1 MPALTISDIA
11 KVTGGFLRK
20 GSGDNSA
27 ARVKELVVDS
37 RKIFSPAESVFIAI
51 PGERHDGHDYLD
63 DLWEKGVRN
72 FIISRSA
79 LNFSRYPDGNFIMVP
94 NTLGALQQ
102 IAAHHR
108 NRFNFPVVGITGSN
122 GKTIVKEWIYHVLQD
137 LYSVVRSPKSYNSQ
151 IGVPLSIWEMHS
163 DYDFGVFEGG
173 ISQPGEMIRIQNM
186 IRPDIGLFTNI
197 GSAHQENFKSLKHK
211 IQEKL
216 QLFEESETI
225 IYCKDH
231 DEIDREIRNHD
242 TLKNKQLICWSEDY
256 EADLVIHSIQ
266 REDNSTKITGSYK
279 EQYGQ
284 INIPFIDKGS
294 IENAIH
300 VWLLMLHLGIDNKII
315 EEKMHDLPVIAM
327 RLEMKK
333 AINNCTLIND
343 SYNSDLRS
351 LNIALNMLNQQNQH
365 NKKTLVLSDILQSGR
380 DEEDLYREVA
390 DLIQNNQI
398 DRLFG
403 IGSSIS
409 ANAEVFELEK
419 DFFTSTEEFL
429 SKLSSKTFRN
439 EAILLKGSR
448 DFHFEKISHFLE
460 QKMHQTVLE
469 IDMDAMVENLNY
481 FRDKLDGDTRIMAMV
496 KAFSYGSGTYEIA
509 NMLQYHRVNYL
520 GVAFADEGVTLR
532 EAGITLPIVVMNPEE
547 ESFELMMDYEL
558 EPEIYNFRVLHR
570 FNQVV
575 ATTGKEQYPVHLKL
589 DTGMNRLGFKPDEI
603 EELIQVLTNKLH
615 LKVSSVFSHLAAADE
630 PEQDEFTQMQID
642 RFDKESKRII
652 QALGYSVWRHILNSA
667 GIERF
672 PDAQFD
678 MVRLGIGLYGI
689 SAIDQHQLTNIST
702 LKSTVTQVKDVEK
715 GETIGYGRTGKAE
728 EDITIAIVP
737 VGYADGLNR
746 ALSNG
751 VGRFWIN
758 GYFVPIIGTICMD
771 MCMVDITGCDIHE
784 GDEVI
789 VFGEKIPV
797 TEIAEKLGT
806 IPYEVFT
813 GVSSRVKR
821 VYFQE

>member
-1 MPALTISDIA
+1 MSVYSISDIA
-11 KVTGGFLRK
+11 KITGGSLRK
-20 GSGDNSA
+20 GADTTV
-27 ARVKELVVDS
+27 REIVIDS

-51 PGERHDGHDYLD
+51 PGNRHDGHDYIG
-63 DLWEKGVRN
+63 DLWDKGVKN
-72 FIISRSA
+72 FIVSRSA
-79 LNFSRYPDGNFIMVP
+79 IDFDRYPGGNFIQVP
-94 NTLGALQQ
+94 STLGALQQ

-108 NRFNFPVVGITGSN
+108 NLFNFPVVGITGSN
-122 GKTIVKEWIYHVLQD
+122 GKTIVKEWIFHLLDD

-151 IGVPLSIWEMHS
+151 IGVPISVWEIYS
-163 DYDFGVFEGG
+163 EYNFGVFEAG
-173 ISQPGEMIRIQNM
+173 ISKPGEMQRLQNIIQ
-186 IRPDIGLFTNI
+186 PDIGLFTNI
-197 GSAHQENFKSLKHK
+197 GSAHQENFSSTKHK

-216 QLFEESETI
+216 QLFEEADTI

-231 DEIDREIRNHD
+231 EQIDREIRND
-242 TLKNKQLICWSEDY
+242 DILSRKQLLSWAEDS
-256 EADLVIHSIQ
+256 EADLVIDTIQ
-266 REDNSTKITGSYK
+266 KYEGYTKITGY
-279 EQYGQ
+279 YRDLYDT
-284 INIPFIDKGS
+284 ITIPFIDKGS

-300 VWLLMLHLGIDNKII
+300 VWLLMLYLGVERDVIQNKLRT
-315 EEKMHDLPVIAM
+315 LPVIAM

-365 NKKTLVLSDILQSGR
+365 SKKTLILSDILQSGR

-390 DLIQNNQI
+390 DLLQNNQI
-398 DRLFG
+398 DRLIG
-403 IGSSIS
+403 IGNSIS
-409 ANAEVFELEK
+409 SNAHVFELDK
-419 DFFTSTEEFL
+419 DFFSSTEELL
-429 SKLSSKTFRN
+429 SNLSSKTFRN

-448 DFHFEKISHFLE
+448 NFHFEKISHSLE

-469 IDMDAMVENLNY
+469 IDLDAMVENLNY
-481 FRDKLDGDTRIMAMV
+481 FRDKLDANIRTMAMV

-532 EAGITLPIVVMNPEE
+532 EAGINLPIVVMNPEA
-547 ESFELMMDYEL
+547 ESFELMIDYEL

-575 ATTGKEQYPVHLKL
+575 ATTGKEHYPVHVKL
-589 DTGMNRLGFKPDEI
+589 DTGMNRLGFKPGEIDEV
-603 EELIQVLTNKLH
+603 IQVLTDKSH
-615 LKVSSVFSHLAAADE
+615 LKVHSVFSHLAAADE
-630 PEQDEFTQMQID
+630 PEQDEFTREQISS
-642 RFDKESKRII
+642 FKKESERII
-652 QALGYSVWRHILNSA
+652 EALGYPVLRHILNSA
-667 GIERF
+667 GTERF
-672 PDAQFD
+672 PQAQFD

-689 SAIDQHQLTNIST
+689 SAIDQNQLKNIST
-702 LKSTVTQVKDVEK
+702 LKSSVTQVKKVKK
-715 GETIGYGRTGKAE
+715 GETIGYGRTGKA
-728 EDITIAIVP
+728 DKDLTIAIVP

-746 ALSNG
+746 ALSDG

-771 MCMVDITGCDIHE
+771 MCMVDISECDIHE
-784 GDEVI
+784 GDEVT
-789 VFGEKIPV
+789 VFGEQIPV

-813 GVSSRVKR
+813 GVSARVKR

>member
-1 MPALTISDIA
+1 MPVYSISDIA
-11 KVTGGFLRK
+11 KITGGSLRK
-20 GSGDNSA
+20 ESDS
-27 ARVKELVVDS
+27 RVREIVIDS

-51 PGERHDGHDYLD
+51 PGDRHDGHDYIE
-63 DLWEKGVRN
+63 DLWGKGVRN
-72 FIISRSA
+72 YIISRSA
-79 LNFSRYPDGNFIMVP
+79 IDFSRFPGGNFIQVP
-94 NTLGALQQ
+94 STLGALQQ

-108 NRFNFPVVGITGSN
+108 NSFNFPVVGITGSN
-122 GKTIVKEWIYHVLQD
+122 GKTIVKEWIYHLLDD

-151 IGVPLSIWEMHS
+151 IGVPLSVWEMHPE
-163 DYDFGVFEGG
+163 YNFGVFEAG
-173 ISQPGEMIRIQNM
+173 ISKPSEMQRLQNIIQ
-186 IRPDIGLFTNI
+186 PDIGLFTNI
-197 GSAHQENFKSLKHK
+197 GSAHQENFKSLKQK

-216 QLFEESETI
+216 QLFQEAETI

-231 DEIDREIRNHD
+231 EEIDREIRND
-242 TLKNKQLICWSEDY
+242 DYLSRKQLVSWSEDY
-256 EADLVIHSIQ
+256 KADLVIDTIQ
-266 REDNSTKITGSYK
+266 KKKDYTEITGYYRD
-279 EQYGQ
+279 QYDT
-284 INIPFIDKGS
+284 ITIPFIDRGS

-300 VWLLMLHLGIDNKII
+300 VWLLMLHLGVERDIVQK
-315 EEKMHDLPVIAM
+315 KMNELPVIAM

-365 NKKTLVLSDILQSGR
+365 SKKTLVLSDILQSGR
-380 DEEDLYREVA
+380 DEADLYSEVA
-390 DLIQNNQI
+390 DLIQNNKI
-398 DRLFG
+398 DRLIG

-409 ANAEVFELEK
+409 ANAHVFDLDK
-419 DFFTSTEEFL
+419 DFYTSTEQFL
-429 SKLSSKTFRN
+429 SNLSSKAFRN

-448 DFHFEKISHFLE
+448 DFHFEKISHSLE

-469 IDMDAMVENLNY
+469 IDLDAMVDNLNY
-481 FRDKLDGDTRIMAMV
+481 FRDKLDNDTRIMAMV

-547 ESFELMMDYEL
+547 ESFELMIDYEL

-575 ATTGKEQYPVHLKL
+575 ATTGKEHYPVHLKL
-589 DTGMNRLGFKPDEI
+589 DTGMNRLGFKPGEVDEMI
-603 EELIQVLTNKLH
+603 KLLTNKSH
-615 LKVSSVFSHLAAADE
+615 LKVHSVFSHLAAADE
-630 PEQDEFTQMQID
+630 PEQDGFTREQIN
-642 RFDKESKRII
+642 RFKTESERII
-652 QALGYSVWRHILNSA
+652 EALGYPVLRHILNSA

-689 SAIDQHQLTNIST
+689 SAIDQNQLKNIST
-702 LKSTVTQVKDVEK
+702 MKSTVTQVKRVKK
-715 GETIGYGRTGKAE
+715 GETVGYGRTGKA
-728 EDITIAIVP
+728 DKDLTIAIVP

-771 MCMVDITGCDIHE
+771 MCMVDISECDIHE
-784 GDEVI
+784 GDEVM
-789 VFGEKIPV
+789 VFGEHIPV

>member
-1 MPALTISDIA
+1 MPVYSISDIA
-11 KVTGGFLRK
+11 KITGGSLRK
-20 GSGDNSA
+20 ESDS
-27 ARVKELVVDS
+27 RVREIVIDS

-51 PGERHDGHDYLD
+51 PGDRHDGHDYIE
-63 DLWEKGVRN
+63 DLWGKGVRN
-72 FIISRSA
+72 YIISRSA
-79 LNFSRYPDGNFIMVP
+79 IDFSRFPGGNFIQVP
-94 NTLGALQQ
+94 STLGALQQ

-108 NRFNFPVVGITGSN
+108 NSFNFPVVGITGSN
-122 GKTIVKEWIYHVLQD
+122 GKTIVKEWIYHLLDD

-151 IGVPLSIWEMHS
+151 IGVPLSVWEMHPE
-163 DYDFGVFEGG
+163 YNFGVFEAG
-173 ISQPGEMIRIQNM
+173 ISKPSEMQRLQNIIQ
-186 IRPDIGLFTNI
+186 PDIGLFTNI
-197 GSAHQENFKSLKHK
+197 GSAHQENFKSLKQK

-216 QLFEESETI
+216 QLFHEAETI

-231 DEIDREIRNHD
+231 EEIDREIRND
-242 TLKNKQLICWSEDY
+242 DYLSRKQLVSWSEDY
-256 EADLVIHSIQ
+256 KADLVIDTIQ
-266 REDNSTKITGSYK
+266 KKKGYTEITGYYRD
-279 EQYGQ
+279 QYDT
-284 INIPFIDKGS
+284 ITIPFIDRGS

-300 VWLLMLHLGIDNKII
+300 VWLLMLHLGIERDIVQK
-315 EEKMHDLPVIAM
+315 KMNELPVIAM

-365 NKKTLVLSDILQSGR
+365 SKKTLVLSDILQSGR
-380 DEEDLYREVA
+380 DEADLYSEVA
-390 DLIQNNQI
+390 DLIQNNKI
-398 DRLFG
+398 DRLIG

-409 ANAEVFELEK
+409 ANAHVFDLDK
-419 DFFTSTEEFL
+419 DFYTSTEQFL
-429 SKLSSKTFRN
+429 SNLSSKAFRN

-448 DFHFEKISHFLE
+448 DFHFEKISHSLE

-469 IDMDAMVENLNY
+469 IDLDAMVDNLNY
-481 FRDKLDGDTRIMAMV
+481 FRDKLDNDTRIMAMV

-547 ESFELMMDYEL
+547 ESFELMIDYEL

-575 ATTGKEQYPVHLKL
+575 ATTGKEHYPVHLKL
-589 DTGMNRLGFKPDEI
+589 DTGMNRLGFKPGEVDEMI
-603 EELIQVLTNKLH
+603 KLLTNKSH
-615 LKVSSVFSHLAAADE
+615 LKVHSVFSHLAAADE
-630 PEQDEFTQMQID
+630 PEQDGFTREQIN
-642 RFDKESKRII
+642 RFKTESERII
-652 QALGYSVWRHILNSA
+652 EALGYPVLRHILNSA

-689 SAIDQHQLTNIST
+689 SAIDQNQLKNIST
-702 LKSTVTQVKDVEK
+702 MKSTVTQVKRVKK
-715 GETIGYGRTGKAE
+715 GETVGYGRTGKA
-728 EDITIAIVP
+728 DKDLTIAIVP

-771 MCMVDITGCDIHE
+771 MCMVDISECDIHE
-784 GDEVI
+784 GDEVM
-789 VFGEKIPV
+789 VFGEHIPV

>member
-1 MPALTISDIA
+1 MPVYSISDIA
-11 KVTGGFLRK
+11 KITGGSLRK
-20 GSGDNSA
+20 GADT
-27 ARVKELVVDS
+27 RVRELVIDS
-37 RKIFSPAESVFIAI
+37 RKIFSPTESVFIAI
-51 PGERHDGHDYLD
+51 PGERHDGHDYIA

-79 LNFSRYPDGNFIMVP
+79 IDFKRYPGGNFIQVP
-94 NTLGALQQ
+94 STLGALQQ
-102 IAAHHR
+102 IVAHHR
-108 NRFNFPVVGITGSN
+108 NLFDFPVVGITGSN
-122 GKTIVKEWIYHVLQD
+122 GKTIVKEWIYHLLDD
-137 LYSVVRSPKSYNSQ
+137 LYSVMRSPKSYNSQ
-151 IGVPLSIWEMHS
+151 IGVPLSVWEMNS
-163 DYDFGVFEGG
+163 DYNFGIFEAG
-173 ISQPGEMIRIQNM
+173 ISKPGEMQRLQNIIQ
-186 IRPDIGLFTNI
+186 PDIGIFTNI
-197 GSAHQENFKSLKHK
+197 GSAHQENFKSLKQK

-216 QLFEESETI
+216 QLFEEADTI

-231 DEIDREIRNHD
+231 TEIDREIRND
-242 TLKNKQLICWSEDY
+242 DVMRRKKLVSWSEDF
-256 EADLVIHSIQ
+256 EADLVIDTI
-266 REDNSTKITGSYK
+266 RKEEGYTEITGYYQ
-279 EQYGQ
+279 EQYDT
-284 INIPFIDKGS
+284 ITIPFIDKGS

-300 VWLLMLHLGIDNKII
+300 VWLLMLHLGVDRDIVK
-315 EEKMHDLPVIAM
+315 EKMRDLPVIAM

-365 NKKTLVLSDILQSGR
+365 SKKTLILSDILQSGR
-380 DEEDLYREVA
+380 DEEDLYSEVA
-390 DLIQNNQI
+390 DMLQNNQI
-398 DRLFG
+398 DRLIG
-403 IGSSIS
+403 IGNSIS
-409 ANAEVFELEK
+409 ANAYLFELDK
-419 DFFTSTEEFL
+419 DFFTSTEQFL
-429 SKLSSKTFRN
+429 SNLSSKTFRN

-448 DFHFEKISHFLE
+448 NFHFEKISHSLE

-469 IDMDAMVENLNY
+469 IDLDAMVDNLNY
-481 FRDKLDGDTRIMAMV
+481 FRDKLDADTRTMAMV

-547 ESFELMMDYEL
+547 ESFELMIDYEL

-575 ATTGKEQYPVHLKL
+575 ATTGKEHYPVHMKL
-589 DTGMNRLGFKPDEI
+589 DTGMNRLGFKPEEI
-603 EELIQVLTNKLH
+603 DELIKLLTDKSH
-615 LKVSSVFSHLAAADE
+615 LKVHSVFSHLAAADE
-630 PEQDEFTQMQID
+630 PEQDKFTREQINS
-642 RFDKESKRII
+642 FKKESKRII
-652 QALGYSVWRHILNSA
+652 EALGYPVLRHILNSA

-689 SAIDQHQLTNIST
+689 SAIDQNQLKNIST
-702 LKSTVTQVKDVEK
+702 MKSTVTQVKKVKK
-715 GETIGYGRTGKAE
+715 GETIGYGRTGKA
-728 EDITIAIVP
+728 DKDLTIAIVP

-771 MCMVDITGCDIHE
+771 MCMVDISGCHIHE

-789 VFGEKIPV
+789 IFGEQIPV